1 MRMRQNLQSLLLAAA
16 VGLPIAGAA
25 QAQMTEA
32 EYVETYETVKE
43 AVLPSLVRV
52 KVVISME
59 SPWGGDPEEQE
70 MEVSGVL
77 ISADGQV
84 LLTNSMMGGLYG
96 MMGGVQVTPRDIKV
110 LIGDDTEGLPA
121 TLVARDS
128 DRDLCWIKLD
138 EEPAEPLPFLDL
150 DEGAV
155 RPKVGQ
161 MIYQVKRLGEFFDR
175 APVVNEGRITAEL
188 TKPRELFY
196 LSVQAVEVGSPVV
209 DAEGH
214 FAGMVVT
221 QLPGS
226 DEMEAAGGFG
236 SDWSDSYI
244 WAILPPAEVA
254 KATRDA
260 MSLLE
265 DDE

>member
-1 MRMRQNLQSLLLAAA
+1 MSMRQNVQSLILAAA
-16 VGLPIAGAA
+16 VSLPIAGLA
-25 QAQMTEA
+25 QAQTTDQ
-32 EYVETYETVKE
+32 EYAETYETVKE
-43 AVLPSLVRV
+43 AMLPTMVRV
-52 KVVISME
+52 KVVMSME
-59 SPWGGDPEEQE
+59 SPWGGEPEEEE
-70 MEVSGVL
+70 MEVGGLL

-96 MMGGVQVTPRDIKV
+96 MMGGFQMTPRDIKV
-110 LIGDDTEGLPA
+110 LIGDDTEGLSA

-138 EEPAEPLPFLDL
+138 EEPEEALPYLDL
-150 DEGAV
+150 ESEAV
-155 RPKVGQ
+155 RPAVGQ
-161 MIYQVKRLGEFFDR
+161 MVYQVKRLGEFFDR
-175 APVVNEGRITAEL
+175 APVINEARVTAEIQ
-188 TKPRELFY
+188 KPRELLY
-196 LSVQAVEVGSPVV
+196 VSTGSVEVGSAVV
-209 DAEGH
+209 DAEGN

-226 DEMEAAGGFG
+226 DELEAAGGFG
-236 SDWSDSYI
+236 SNFSDSYI

-265 DDE
+265 EEE